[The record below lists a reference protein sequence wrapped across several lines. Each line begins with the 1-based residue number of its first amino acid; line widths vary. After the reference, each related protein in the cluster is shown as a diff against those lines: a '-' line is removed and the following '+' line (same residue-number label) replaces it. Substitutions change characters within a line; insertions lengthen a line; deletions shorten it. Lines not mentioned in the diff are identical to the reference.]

1 MRSIA
6 KGFVALSLSVLL
18 AFGGMGTVAYAQ
30 PGMLTASNADLTGQ
44 SDGLPASFDLR
55 DVDGVSYVTPVK
67 NQRPFGTCW
76 GFASTSVAETSILG
90 QGLWYPG
97 IDASNLDLS
106 EKQLAYFTHTHI
118 TDPNNPQYG
127 EGMYNANGGSAAADT
142 YGGGSPFM
150 AANAYATGIGPT
162 LESRGEPYEYHG
174 TGKIVAESGTSY
186 SADDDWS
193 LGNEYRNQRDFILKE
208 AYLLPTPAV
217 VTTDPDLT
225 KTYTSNPE
233 ATALMKEQLLQKRSV
248 ALGFFADDSRPW
260 DTGQD
265 GHYINTETW
274 AHYTYDPV
282 APNHAVAIV
291 GWDDNYSRENFME
304 GGEWT
309 DAIGTVHTQ
318 VRPPADGAW
327 LVKNS
332 WGSGEREF
340 PNKGTGD
347 WGIRVQKKDDEGNPV
362 FDENGNPVMVASGYF
377 WLSYYD
383 QSILNPEV
391 LIFDTEYAGP
401 NSFYRYDADEV
412 GRNQHDLMAANDVT
426 PLTVS
431 EPLKEA
437 NVFTMDES
445 RHVFAISYQIANPN
459 TTISYEV
466 YLLAPDWKSPEDGVL
481 VASGEKTH
489 ELAGLYME
497 YLASLGDRPSWMAM
511 QKGQS
516 YSVVMTQ
523 KTADGS

>member
-97 IDASNLDLS
+97 IDASNLNLS

-225 KTYTSNPE
+225 KTYTYNPE

-260 DTGQD
+260 DTGKD

-282 APNHAVAIV
+282 APNHAVVIV
-291 GWDDNYSRENFME
+291 GWDDNYSREKVME

-318 VRPPADGAW
+318 VRPPADGC
-327 LVKNS
+327 K
-332 WGSGEREF
+332 
-340 PNKGTGD
+340 
-347 WGIRVQKKDDEGNPV
+347 
-362 FDENGNPVMVASGYF
+362 
-377 WLSYYD
+377 
-383 QSILNPEV
+383 
-391 LIFDTEYAGP
+391 
-401 NSFYRYDADEV
+401 
-412 GRNQHDLMAANDVT
+412 
-426 PLTVS
+426 LT
-431 EPLKEA
+431 
-437 NVFTMDES
+437 
-445 RHVFAISYQIANPN
+445 R
-459 TTISYEV
+459 
-466 YLLAPDWKSPEDGVL
+466 
-481 VASGEKTH
+481 
-489 ELAGLYME
+489 
-497 YLASLGDRPSWMAM
+497 
-511 QKGQS
+511 
-516 YSVVMTQ
+516 
-523 KTADGS
+523 